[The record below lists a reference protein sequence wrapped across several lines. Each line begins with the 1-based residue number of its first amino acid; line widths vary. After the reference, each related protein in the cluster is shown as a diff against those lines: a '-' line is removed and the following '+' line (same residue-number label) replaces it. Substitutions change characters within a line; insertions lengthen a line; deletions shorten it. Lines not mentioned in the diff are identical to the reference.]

1 MSLDRLHEPQ
11 AEQINR
17 RYGGSLTVR
26 EIPLEV
32 DAAHGRMI
40 VGDRDVGKAHILH
53 CNYYNNYLL
62 RTIWKDAGMFI
73 EPRPILI
80 GAAVE
85 QSYFQLTG
93 LFSTLKLTDVEERKA
108 FASRFFSWQGLGTL
122 DLTNISATGG
132 FVISASQHYAEGW
145 KVQFGAA
152 DEPVGFFTR
161 GWLAGAASAIFDC
174 PQGYF
179 SAHQSECAA
188 VTGGHRNVFELKP
201 DGPNYHLYD
210 GKGVGPLLDTADF
223 GPEPK
228 TNVDAHAIGQ
238 AVMTLPLFGS
248 AEADGGLIKNF
259 DVLITWLPHQYYDRI
274 SIECIR
280 DAVKQFGVRGREA
293 IEPLLEE
300 AGHRCGFR
308 TFGGI
313 WRSMEWAALVEP
325 MCESPE
331 DWVMGMLAI
340 VNCAGWG
347 RVQCTKLSQDEA
359 EFIVHNDYESV
370 GYLNLYGQADYPTTY
385 LLRGGFRGMM
395 NLVFNGRIH
404 DKPALTEAF
413 YDSLSRHP
421 DRYETHVE
429 ACRSMGDPVTV
440 YRVKRRVA

>member
-1 MSLDRLHEPQ
+1 MEALMAVYD
-11 AEQINR
+11 
-17 RYGGSLTVR
+17 
-26 EIPLEV
+26 IPLEI
-32 DAAHGRMI
+32 DAEHGRMI
-40 VGDRDVGKAHILH
+40 VGDQHAGKAHILH
-53 CNYYNNYLL
+53 CNYYNTYLL

-73 EPRPILI
+73 EPTPILI

-85 QSYFQLTG
+85 QSYFQLSG
-93 LFSTLKLTDVEERKA
+93 LFSALKLTDVDERKA
-108 FASRFFSWQGLGTL
+108 FASQFFSWQGLGTL
-122 DLTNISATGG
+122 DLKTLAVTGG
-132 FVISASQHYAEGW
+132 AVVSDSQHYAEGW
-145 KVQFGAA
+145 KVQFGVA

-161 GWLAGAASAIFDC
+161 GWLAGAASAIFDL

-188 VTGGHRNVFELKP
+188 MTGAHRNVFELTP

-210 GKGVGPLLDTADF
+210 GRGVGTFIDLDGS
-223 GPEPK
+223 GPAVAS
-228 TNVDAHAIGQ
+228 NVDAAAIGQ
-238 AVMTLPLFGS
+238 AVLTLPLFGS
-248 AEADGGLIKNF
+248 AEADGGLVKNF

-274 SIECIR
+274 SFECIR
-280 DAVKQFGVRGREA
+280 DAVSKFGTEGREV

-325 MCESPE
+325 MCQTPE

-347 RVQCTKLSQDEA
+347 RVFCTKLSREEA
-359 EFIVHNDYESV
+359 EFTVHNDYESV

-395 NLVFNGRIH
+395 NLVFNGKIQE
-404 DKPALTEAF
+404 KPALTEAF
-413 YDSLSRHP
+413 YESLCRRP
-421 DRYETHVE
+421 DCYETHVE
-429 ACRSMGDPVTV
+429 SCRSMGDHHSV
-440 YRVKRRVA
+440 YRVTRRAG

>member
-1 MSLDRLHEPQ
+1 MASLD
-11 AEQINR
+11 
-17 RYGGSLTVR
+17 
-26 EIPLEV
+26 IPLEIDCV
-32 DAAHGRMI
+32 HGRLV
-40 VGDRDVGKAHILH
+40 VGDRASGKAHILH
-53 CNYYNNYLL
+53 CNYYNTYLL

-80 GAAVE
+80 GAAAE
-85 QSYFQLTG
+85 QAYFQLAG
-93 LFSTLKLTDVEERKA
+93 LFCALNLTEVDERKT
-108 FASRFFSWQGLGTL
+108 FASAFFSWQGLGTL
-122 DLTNISATGG
+122 DLASLAADGG
-132 FVISASQHYAEGW
+132 VVISDSQHYAEGW

-161 GWLAGAASAIFDC
+161 GWLAGAAAAILDLPHGHFA
-174 PQGYF
+174 
-179 SAHQSECAA
+179 AHQSECAA
-188 VTGGHRNVFELKP
+188 VTGGHRNVFELTP

-210 GKGVGPLLDTADF
+210 GKGVGPLI
-223 GPEPK
+223 EPGHHAPDVA
-228 TNVDAHAIGQ
+228 THVDAGAIAQ

-248 AEADGGLIKNF
+248 READGGLVKHF

-274 SIECIR
+274 SFECIR
-280 DAVKQFGVRGREA
+280 DAMGKFGLEGREV

-325 MCESPE
+325 MCQTPE

-347 RVQCTKLSQDEA
+347 RVHCTKLSRDEA

-370 GYLNLYGQADYPTTY
+370 GYMNLYGPADYATTY

-395 NLVFNGRIH
+395 NLVYNGLIQE
-404 DKPALTEAF
+404 KPALTEA
-413 YDSLSRHP
+413 YYESLCRRP

-429 ACRSMGDPVTV
+429 ACRSMGDQFSL
-440 YRVKRRVA
+440 YRVTRRAG